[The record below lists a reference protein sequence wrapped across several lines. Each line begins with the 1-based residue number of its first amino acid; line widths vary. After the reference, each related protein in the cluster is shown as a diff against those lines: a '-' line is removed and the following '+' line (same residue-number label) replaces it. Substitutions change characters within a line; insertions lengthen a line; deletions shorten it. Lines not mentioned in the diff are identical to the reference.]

1 MFLQQKFIKVIKKK
15 DAFATRIEDR
25 EIPVEKKNAIVNK
38 LCPFFTQKNR
48 TKFWKGLPVRDVEDL
63 LGQDVA

>member
-48 TKFWKGLPVRDVEDL
+48 TKFLERPPS
-63 LGQDVA
+63 A